1 MTALHTPWQKIQH
14 YFWLVTAVGCL
25 FVALIFWAIT
35 DKDQVIPVEKKPE
48 TEVELLIQ
56 PEKVASMTHLG
67 ALNEEVHP
75 LDMTTRTIVNAN
87 HEAEFRGTKYVTQF
101 KNQYVIELFRVSDEI
116 IIKNFLRK
124 QIDRSKF
131 IYLRLSGENMP
142 EQYVLLYGSYKSANQ
157 AKQALDHLNMDLP
170 KSVKPAVQKIQD
182 YQPYVN
188 NLGSDELTSNQKLY
202 QVRLK
207 NVPLPKVEETVVPK
221 PQSQPSSNTPSTTST
236 TIVRRDPSGNVV
248 DVQKSESTV
257 PSTPRAQPNG
267 QQRAEEQEISDPF
280 N

>member
-1 MTALHTPWQKIQH
+1 MTAFHTPWQKIQH

-25 FVALIFWAIT
+25 FVALIFWSIT
-35 DKDQVIPVEKKPE
+35 DKDQVTPVEKKPE

-56 PEKVASMTHLG
+56 PEKVASMIHLG

-101 KNQYVIELFRVSDEI
+101 KNQYAIELFRVSDEI

-124 QIDRSKF
+124 QIDRNKF

-170 KSVKPAVQKIQD
+170 KSVKPAVQQIQD

-207 NVPLPKVEETVVPK
+207 NVPLPKIEETVVPK
-221 PQSQPSSNTPSTTST
+221 PQSQPSSNTQSTTST

>member
-14 YFWLVTAVGCL
+14 YFWLVSAVGCL

-35 DKDQVIPVEKKPE
+35 DKDQVTPVEKKPE

-67 ALNEEVHP
+67 ALNDEVHP

-87 HEAEFRGTKYVTQF
+87 HEAEFRGTRYVTQF
-101 KNQYVIELFRVSDEI
+101 KNQYAIELFRVSDEI

-124 QIDRSKF
+124 QIDRNKF

-142 EQYVLLYGSYKSANQ
+142 EQYVLLYGAYKSANE
-157 AKQALDHLNMDLP
+157 AKQALDHLNMGLP
-170 KSVKPAVQKIQD
+170 KSVKPAVQQIQD

-207 NVPLPKVEETVVPK
+207 NVPLPKVEETVAPK
-221 PQSQPSSNTPSTTST
+221 PQSPPSSNTQSTTST

-248 DVQKSESTV
+248 DVEKSESTV
-257 PSTPRAQPNG
+257 PSAPRTPPNG

>member
-35 DKDQVIPVEKKPE
+35 DKDQVTPVEKKPE

-101 KNQYVIELFRVSDEI
+101 KNQYAIELFRVSDEI

-124 QIDRSKF
+124 QIDRNNF
-131 IYLRLSGENMP
+131 IYLRLLGENMP
-142 EQYVLLYGSYKSANQ
+142 EQYVLLYGAYKSANQ

-170 KSVKPAVQKIQD
+170 KSVKPAVQQIQD

-207 NVPLPKVEETVVPK
+207 NVPLPKVEEIVVPK
-221 PQSQPSSNTPSTTST
+221 PQSQPSSNTSSTTST

>member
-35 DKDQVIPVEKKPE
+35 DKDQVTPVEKKPE

-56 PEKVASMTHLG
+56 PEKVASMIHLG

-101 KNQYVIELFRVSDEI
+101 KNQYAIELFRVSDEI

-124 QIDRSKF
+124 QVDRNKF

-142 EQYVLLYGSYKSANQ
+142 EQYVLLYGAYKSANQ
-157 AKQALDHLNMDLP
+157 AKQTLDQLNMDLP
-170 KSVKPAVQKIQD
+170 KSVKPAVQQIQD

-207 NVPLPKVEETVVPK
+207 NVPLPKVEEIVVPK
-221 PQSQPSSNTPSTTST
+221 PQSQPSSNTSSTTST

>member
-14 YFWLVTAVGCL
+14 YFWLVSAVGCL
-25 FVALIFWAIT
+25 FIALIFWAIT
-35 DKDQVIPVEKKPE
+35 DKDQVTSVEKKPE

-56 PEKVASMTHLG
+56 PEKVAAMTHLG

-101 KNQYVIELFRVSDEI
+101 KNQYAIELFRVSDEI

-124 QIDRSKF
+124 QVDRNKF

-142 EQYVLLYGSYKSANQ
+142 EQYVLLYGSYKSANE
-157 AKQALDHLNMDLP
+157 AKQALDNLNMGLP
-170 KSVKPAVQKIQD
+170 KSVKPAVQQIQD

-202 QVRLK
+202 EVRLK
-207 NVPLPKVEETVVPK
+207 NVPLPKVEETVAPK
-221 PQSQPSSNTPSTTST
+221 PQSQPASNTQSTTST
-236 TIVRRDPSGNVV
+236 TIVRRDPEGNVV
-248 DVQKSESTV
+248 DVQKSESSV
-257 PSTPRAQPNG
+257 PSAPRNPQNG
-267 QQRAEEQEISDPF
+267 QQRTEEQEISDPF

>member
-35 DKDQVIPVEKKPE
+35 DKDQVTPVEKKPE

-75 LDMTTRTIVNAN
+75 LDMSTRTIVNAN

-101 KNQYVIELFRVSDEI
+101 KNQYAIELFRVSDEV

-142 EQYVLLYGSYKSANQ
+142 EQYVLLYGAYKSANQ
-157 AKQALDHLNMDLP
+157 AKQALDQLNMDLP
-170 KSVKPAVQKIQD
+170 KSVKPAVQQIQD

-207 NVPLPKVEETVVPK
+207 NVPLPKIEETVAPK

-257 PSTPRAQPNG
+257 PSIPRAQPNG

>member
-35 DKDQVIPVEKKPE
+35 DKDQVTPVEKKPE

-101 KNQYVIELFRVSDEI
+101 KNQYAIELFRVSDEI

-124 QIDRSKF
+124 QIDRNNF

-142 EQYVLLYGSYKSANQ
+142 EQYVLLYGAYKSANQ
-157 AKQALDHLNMDLP
+157 AKQALDQLNMDLP
-170 KSVKPAVQKIQD
+170 KSVKPAVQQIQD

-207 NVPLPKVEETVVPK
+207 NVPLPKIEETVVPK
-221 PQSQPSSNTPSTTST
+221 PQSQSSSNTPSTTST

>member
-35 DKDQVIPVEKKPE
+35 DKDQVTPVEKKPE

-87 HEAEFRGTKYVTQF
+87 HEAEFRGTKYVIQF
-101 KNQYVIELFRVSDEI
+101 KNQYAIELFRVSDEI

-124 QIDRSKF
+124 QVDRNKF

-142 EQYVLLYGSYKSANQ
+142 EQYVLLYCAYKSANQ
-157 AKQALDHLNMDLP
+157 AKQALDQLNMDLP
-170 KSVKPAVQKIQD
+170 KSVKPAVQQIQD

-207 NVPLPKVEETVVPK
+207 NVPLPKVEEIVVPK
-221 PQSQPSSNTPSTTST
+221 PQSQPSSNTSSTTST